1 MEEKGKKKDK
11 RKEIVVDLRM
21 PLIVVLF
28 GFGIG
33 GLYISLKEI
42 KYNYFLGFKDTYILE
57 MVLLLINSLL
67 LIYVTNKLLNISS
80 KSD

>member
-1 MEEKGKKKDK
+1 MSGEGKKEE
-11 RKEIVVDLRM
+11 RNEIIVDLRI

-33 GLYISLKEI
+33 GLYVSLREI

-67 LIYVTNKLLNISS
+67 LMYVTNKLLNISS